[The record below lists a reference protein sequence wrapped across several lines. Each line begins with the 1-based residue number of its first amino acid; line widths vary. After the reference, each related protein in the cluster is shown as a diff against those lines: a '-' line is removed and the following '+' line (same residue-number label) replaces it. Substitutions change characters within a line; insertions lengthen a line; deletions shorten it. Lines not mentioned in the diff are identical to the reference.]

1 MAAAVISMSTLG
13 EFGPQVG
20 VIYLTFSHLKHSRV
34 RPSFLR
40 AVDLVLLLTKCHLP
54 FVTLHCVQEDAR
66 QCRSLQVPTRK
77 RSQRPRCPRVQLEET
92 YYLSSMTSQSLDG
105 TMTDSA
111 EDAESADS
119 AEDEEAAA
127 LLLGMGHLSDPQPAR
142 RRSSSP
148 RSADT
153 TSVFSGFRCSSC
165 RQPAVL
171 RGEKR
176 PTFFCASCPSKGG
189 AQKRAQRAL
198 HGTEDRIISVSE
210 ATEILHGKFGR
221 PQPIGQ
227 PPSPLALHTQ
237 VQVGPCC

>member
-20 VIYLTFSHLKHSRV
+20 AIYLTFSCLKLSRV
-34 RPSFLR
+34 RLAFLC
-40 AVDLVLLLTKCHLP
+40 AAGLILVLTLCQLSSVALL
-54 FVTLHCVQEDAR
+54 CVQEDAR

-105 TMTDSA
+105 TITDSA

-142 RRSSSP
+142 RLSSSP

-221 PQPIGQ
+221 PQPISQ
-227 PPSPLALHTQ
+227 PPSPLLLPTQ
-237 VQVGPCC
+237 VQVRPCC